1 MRTAQITVRSDMIGS
16 ISISPADYGTLIAI
30 TGHSIK
36 RMRRLREFF
45 YVAGRA
51 LQ

>member
-1 MRTAQITVRSDMIGS
+1 MIGF

-45 YVAGRA
+45 MWLGAPCSD
-51 LQ
+51 

>member
-1 MRTAQITVRSDMIGS
+1 MIGS

-30 TGHSIK
+30 TGHSSK

-45 YVAGRA
+45 MWSGGA
-51 LQ
+51 LR